1 MKEQEDT
8 PWRHQQHQQPPVHV
22 CDTDTRPA
30 DWDYNN
36 SWLCGVQ
43 DWRTPQGL
51 PTLLYYRYSSL
62 DCNNKHRLRSTLKW
76 STLNYLRIYFAF
88 SLWNQDFYDVHF
100 IFCWTRKQSQFSM
113 FETHWLLRHF
123 IYLKYLDDYD
133 QILTTM

>member
-43 DWRTPQGL
+43 DWRRTPQGL

-62 DCNNKHRLRSTLKW
+62 DCNKHRLRSTLKW
-76 STLNYLRIYFAF
+76 STLFTHLFCVLLMKSRFLWRALYFLLNKETIA
-88 SLWNQDFYDVHF
+88 
-100 IFCWTRKQSQFSM
+100 IFNFL
-113 FETHWLLRHF
+113 THWLLRHF
-123 IYLKYLDDYD
+123 IYLKYLDDYG
-133 QILTTM
+133 